1 MPEPT
6 ISWITNGRPP
16 SLRAVATRAIYLE
29 YITAE
34 QEAELAVLRAENR
47 ELRVALGNSLF
58 KGSVKEDADA

>member
-1 MPEPT
+1 MPKPT

-29 YITAE
+29 YVTAE

-47 ELRVALGNSLF
+47 ELRAALANSFF
-58 KGSVKEDADA
+58 KGNLKEDADA